1 MIPNTNIL
9 QRLQTGLE
17 WKHIPLNECLKL
29 WLWHWQYQLLF
40 PRKGDFCIKAST
52 PNILKSS
59 GNGDSGGPLYS
70 TLENT
75 TQPSLGA
82 LVDDYM
88 ICKRTVT
95 LLFVGPNN
103 DRLLT
108 PDRDKIFVLT
118 AC

>member
-1 MIPNTNIL
+1 MGTD
-9 QRLQTGLE
+9 G
-17 WKHIPLNECLKL
+17 
-29 WLWHWQYQLLF
+29 F

-52 PNILKSS
+52 PKILKSA
-59 GNGDSGGPLYS
+59 GGGDSGGPLYS

-75 TQPSLGA
+75 IQPSLGE

-103 DRLLT
+103 DCLHA
-108 PDRDKIFVLT
+108 PDHDTIFVLT